1 MEFGLFTQT
10 HVPKYYRDEDPHAE
24 HNRFL
29 YEIELV
35 KTADRNRFKY
45 VWASEHHFL
54 DEYSHL
60 SANESWLGYMAAVTD
75 YIHVGSGIFNVTPP
89 VNHPARIA
97 ERVAMLDHLSDGRFE
112 FGTGRGSS
120 TTEQAGFGIT
130 DPELTR
136 EMWDEVMPEF
146 KKMWAQESY
155 SFDGK
160 FFSMPERNVLPKP
173 WKAPHPPMWV
183 ACGSPETFAKAGRL
197 GLGALGF
204 TFREPQA
211 LTPMVE
217 AYKEAIQDADPVG
230 GYVNDNVT
238 LVSTMLCMED
248 GQEARDWF
256 RKAGGGYF
264 QSNVYRYLDTFPR
277 PPGVPPWPEVLPEIS
292 PELLDA
298 GIEAGMLPAGTPEEC
313 ARGVQSFADTG
324 ADQLVFG
331 VNMLPLEIVQGSIEL
346 FAKEVLPQFDK
357 DPVHRTTRMRDA
369 AEAAATPSA

>member
-1 MEFGLFTQT
+1 MEFGLFLNGYLPGPAA
-10 HVPKYYRDEDPHAE
+10 HDP
-24 HNRFL
+24 
-29 YEIELV
+29 
-35 KTADRNRFKY
+35 
-45 VWASEHHFL
+45 ASEHTMLMRELQYAIHADSFNWKYAWFGEHHAL
-54 DEYSHL
+54 TEYSHMSAPEVAIPFVAARTERIHLGSAIINL
-60 SANESWLGYMAAVTD
+60 S
-75 YIHVGSGIFNVTPP
+75 PK
-89 VNHPARIA
+89 VNQPTRNA
-97 ERVAMLDHLSDGRFE
+97 ERVAMLDHVTGGRFE

-146 KKMWAQESY
+146 KKMWGQEKY
-155 SFDGK
+155 SFDGR

-211 LTPMVE
+211 LKPMVE
-217 AYKEAIQDADPVG
+217 AYKEAIQDAEPVG
-230 GYVNDNVT
+230 DFVNDNVT

-248 GQEARDWF
+248 GQEARKWF
-256 RKAGGGYF
+256 RESGGGYF

-277 PPGVPPWPEVLPEIS
+277 PPGVPPWPEVLPDIS

-313 ARGVQSFADTG
+313 ARGVQSFVDTG

-331 VNMLPLEIVQGSIEL
+331 VNMIPLEIVQGSIEL
-346 FAKEVLPQFDK
+346 FATEVMPQFDK
-357 DPVHRTTRMRDA
+357 DPVHRTTRHRDA
-369 AEAAATPSA
+369 AAASA

>member
-1 MEFGLFTQT
+1 MEFGIFNSLY
-10 HVPKYYRDEDPHAE
+10 VPHQVADLDPENIE
-24 HNRFL
+24 HNRL
-29 YEIELV
+29 MDEV
-35 KTADRNRFKY
+35 VWTQAADRSNFKY
-45 VWASEHHFL
+45 TWATEHHFL
-54 DEYSHL
+54 EEYSHL
-60 SANESWLGYMAAVTD
+60 SANESFLAYLAGVTEN
-75 YIHVGSGIFNVTPP
+75 IHLGSGIMNITPP
-89 VNHPARIA
+89 VNHPARVA
-97 ERVAMLDHLSDGRFE
+97 ERVAMIDHLSQGRFE

-120 TTEQAGFGIT
+120 STEQKGFGID
-130 DPELTR
+130 DPDLTKL
-136 EMWDEVMPEF
+136 MFDEVLGELP
-146 KKMWAQESY
+146 KMWADGRYSY
-155 SFDGK
+155 DGEY
-160 FFSMPERNVLPKP
+160 FSMPERNVLPKP

-211 LTPMVE
+211 LKPMVE

-248 GQEARDWF
+248 GQEARKWF
-256 RKAGGGYF
+256 RKSGGGYF

-277 PPGVPPWPEVLPEIS
+277 PPGVPPWPEVLPDIS

-369 AEAAATPSA
+369 AEAVTT